1 MKNGYKLW
9 MGSMVLLFLTS
20 CGPTTPEQP
29 VWQPWTRTLDDGELP
44 QPPADFEIKAEGN
57 TEVLLGSERLLQ
69 SNLKTITA
77 ELLYRRGYQ
86 ITDSNP
92 AYTLKLH
99 YETKEE
105 AYTDTYIRTSQAAAT
120 GMSGSVGVFA
130 ASQVA
135 AQATESDTEIMEQE
149 QTGYR
154 HTLALEIVD
163 NSYEEL
169 KWKGETSWFS
179 ESKELDMEFYQ
190 PVQLLLS
197 DLPNEEVTPTVERV
211 KTERA
216 ETYSELRLV
225 GRRFS
230 GPAVPYPVRFADIT
244 EPTGM
249 QSRAEQ
255 FLDNVSNPEALQAY
269 VDLIRTAE
277 YALLVDP
284 DYEQPLDRDNWA
296 SVQLGGTYNIGDDT
310 EESRIL
316 IDLRGS
322 EEGYYVDD
330 ARIVDE
336 QEFRAF
342 QEGLEQW
349 QDALRSYF
357 DIYE

>member
-1 MKNGYKLW
+1 MKNTYKFLA
-9 MGSMVLLFLTS
+9 GLVVIVLFTS

-29 VWQPWTRTLDDGELP
+29 VWQPWTRTLDAGDLP

-57 TEVLLGSERLLQ
+57 TEVLLGSDGLLQ
-69 SNLKTITA
+69 DKLKAITA
-77 ELLYRRGYQ
+77 DLLYRRGYQ
-86 ITDSNP
+86 IGDSNP

-105 AYTDTYIRTSQAAAT
+105 TYTDTYIRTSQATAT
-120 GMSGSVGVFA
+120 GLSRSVGVFA

-135 AQATESDTEIMEQE
+135 AQATESDAEIQEQE
-149 QTGYR
+149 QKGYR

-163 NSYEEL
+163 NSYEDL

-179 ESKELDMEFYQ
+179 ESKELDTEFYQ

-197 DLPNEEVTPTVERV
+197 DLPNEEIPPSVDKV
-211 KTERA
+211 KAERA

-225 GRRFS
+225 MHRFS
-230 GPAVPYPVRFADIT
+230 GPAVPYSIRFADVL
-244 EPTGM
+244 PT
-249 QSRAEQ
+249 QPRELQAEQ
-255 FLDNVSNPEALQAY
+255 YLDDVRNPEALEAY
-269 VDLIRTAE
+269 TDLIRTAE
-277 YALLVDP
+277 YALPMNP
-284 DYEQPLDRDNWA
+284 DYEYPLDRDNWA
-296 SVQLGGTYNIGDDT
+296 SVQLGGTYYIGEDT

>member
-1 MKNGYKLW
+1 MKNTYKFLA
-9 MGSMVLLFLTS
+9 GLVVIVLFTS

-29 VWQPWTRTLDDGELP
+29 VWQPWTRTLDAGDLP

-57 TEVLLGSERLLQ
+57 TEVLLGSDGLLQ
-69 SNLKTITA
+69 DKLKAITA
-77 ELLYRRGYQ
+77 DLLYRRGYQ

-92 AYTLKLH
+92 AYRIKLQ

-105 AYTDTYIRTSQAAAT
+105 AYTDTYIRTSQATAT
-120 GMSGSVGVFA
+120 GLSGAAGVFA

-135 AQATESDTEIMEQE
+135 AQATESDTQIQEQE
-149 QTGYR
+149 QKGYR

-179 ESKELDMEFYQ
+179 ESKELDTEFYQ

-197 DLPNEEVTPTVERV
+197 DLPNEEVTPSLERV
-211 KTERA
+211 KTDRA

-225 GRRFS
+225 GQRFS
-230 GPAVPYPVRFADIT
+230 GPAVPYPVRFADI
-244 EPTGM
+244 
-249 QSRAEQ
+249 AEVPPRLSTAEHY
-255 FLDNVSNPEALQAY
+255 LDGVRNSEALEVY
-269 VDLIRTAE
+269 IDLIQTAE
-277 YALLVDP
+277 YALPQDP